1 MFDRSPST
9 PTPLSRRA
17 RREAS
22 KAGRTAS
29 KARKARRTASKTGR
43 RFPGGKALAVT
54 LAGLATV
61 TGLAMLAGKTRNRQ
75 KGGEGGFHRDSG
87 AGSSFSGAGGSYGS
101 AAFGPDA
108 ADLDDQTA

>member
-22 KAGRTAS
+22 KARN
-29 KARKARRTASKTGR
+29 ARRTASKTGR